1 MTLFDKMKKIICDTN
16 VISRYILNSS
26 TEITITIEE
35 IIGIENIFITPVI
48 YIELMNWLAFYEGIE
63 KTKRMQLK
71 RLINSI
77 PVVTL
82 NEDICNFAMK
92 LAFQNPHSKV
102 ADTLIGATAIYY
114 NINIYTLNKKDF
126 ELIGTP
132 LYSII

>member
-1 MTLFDKMKKIICDTN
+1 MKKIICDTN

-71 RLINSI
+71 KLINSI

-126 ELIGTP
+126 ELIGAP
-132 LYSII
+132 LYSIT

>member
-77 PVVTL
+77 PVITL

-126 ELIGTP
+126 ELIGAP
-132 LYSII
+132 YV

>member
-1 MTLFDKMKKIICDTN
+1 MTLFDKMKNIICDTN

-126 ELIGTP
+126 ELIGAP
-132 LYSII
+132 LYSIT

>member
-1 MTLFDKMKKIICDTN
+1 MKKIICDTN

-126 ELIGTP
+126 ELIGAP
-132 LYSII
+132 LYSIT

>member
-1 MTLFDKMKKIICDTN
+1 MILFDKMKKIICDTN

-82 NEDICNFAMK
+82 NEDICNLAMK

-126 ELIGTP
+126 ELIEAP

>member
-1 MTLFDKMKKIICDTN
+1 MKKIICDTN

-77 PVVTL
+77 PVITL

-126 ELIGTP
+126 ELIGAP
-132 LYSII
+132 LYSIT

>member
-102 ADTLIGATAIYY
+102 ADTLIGTTAIYY

-126 ELIGTP
+126 ELIGAP
-132 LYSII
+132 LYSIT

>member
-16 VISRYILNSS
+16 VISRYIINSS

-126 ELIGTP
+126 ELIGAP
-132 LYSII
+132 LYSIT

>member
-1 MTLFDKMKKIICDTN
+1 MKKIICDTN

-71 RLINSI
+71 KLINSI
-77 PVVTL
+77 PVITL

-126 ELIGTP
+126 ELIGAP
-132 LYSII
+132 LYSIT

>member
-126 ELIGTP
+126 ELIGAP
-132 LYSII
+132 LYSIT

>member
-77 PVVTL
+77 PVITL

-126 ELIGTP
+126 ELIGAP
-132 LYSII
+132 LYSIT

>member
-26 TEITITIEE
+26 NEIKITIEE

-126 ELIGTP
+126 ELIGAP
-132 LYSII
+132 LYSIT

>member
-1 MTLFDKMKKIICDTN
+1 MILFDKMKKIICDTN

-71 RLINSI
+71 KLINSI
-77 PVVTL
+77 PVITL

-114 NINIYTLNKKDF
+114 NINIYTLNKKYF
-126 ELIGTP
+126 ELIGAP
-132 LYSII
+132 LYSIT

>member
-16 VISRYILNSS
+16 VISRYIINSS

-71 RLINSI
+71 KLINSI
-77 PVVTL
+77 PVITL

-126 ELIGTP
+126 ELIGAP
-132 LYSII
+132 LYSIT

>member
-1 MTLFDKMKKIICDTN
+1 MKKIICDTN

-126 ELIGTP
+126 ELIGAP

>member
-126 ELIGTP
+126 ELI
-132 LYSII
+132 

>member
-1 MTLFDKMKKIICDTN
+1 MTLFDKMKKIICDKN

-126 ELIGTP
+126 ELIGAP
-132 LYSII
+132 LYSIT

>member
-1 MTLFDKMKKIICDTN
+1 MKKIICDTN
-16 VISRYILNSS
+16 VISRYIINSS

-126 ELIGTP
+126 ELIGAP

>member
-1 MTLFDKMKKIICDTN
+1 MILFDKMKKIICDTN

-71 RLINSI
+71 KLINSI
-77 PVVTL
+77 PVITL

-114 NINIYTLNKKDF
+114 NINIYTLNKKYC
-126 ELIGTP
+126 ELIGAP
-132 LYSII
+132 LYSIT

>member
-77 PVVTL
+77 PVFTL

-126 ELIGTP
+126 ELIGAP

>member
-71 RLINSI
+71 RLINST

-126 ELIGTP
+126 ELIGAP
-132 LYSII
+132 LYSIT

>member
-1 MTLFDKMKKIICDTN
+1 MTLSDKMKKIICDTN

-77 PVVTL
+77 PVITL

-126 ELIGTP
+126 ELIGAP
-132 LYSII
+132 LYSIT

>member
-1 MTLFDKMKKIICDTN
+1 MTLSDKMKKIICDTN

-48 YIELMNWLAFYEGIE
+48 YIDLMNWLAFYEGIE

-71 RLINSI
+71 KLINSI
-77 PVVTL
+77 PVITL

-126 ELIGTP
+126 ELIGAP
-132 LYSII
+132 LYSIT

>member
-71 RLINSI
+71 SLINSI

-126 ELIGTP
+126 ELIGAP
-132 LYSII
+132 LYSIT

>member
-35 IIGIENIFITPVI
+35 IIGIENIFITPII

-126 ELIGTP
+126 ELIGAP
-132 LYSII
+132 LYSIT

>member
-1 MTLFDKMKKIICDTN
+1 MILFDKMKKIICDTN

-126 ELIGTP
+126 ELIGAP

>member
-63 KTKRMQLK
+63 KTKQMQLK

-126 ELIGTP
+126 ELIGAP
-132 LYSII
+132 LYSIT

>member
-71 RLINSI
+71 KLINSI

-126 ELIGTP
+126 ELIGAP
-132 LYSII
+132 LYSIT

>member
-26 TEITITIEE
+26 TENTITIEE

-71 RLINSI
+71 KLINSI
-77 PVVTL
+77 PVITL

-126 ELIGTP
+126 ELIGAP
-132 LYSII
+132 LYSIT

>member
-63 KTKRMQLK
+63 KTKRIQLK
-71 RLINSI
+71 KLINSI
-77 PVVTL
+77 PVITL

-126 ELIGTP
+126 ELIGAP
-132 LYSII
+132 LYSIT

>member
-16 VISRYILNSS
+16 VILNSS

-126 ELIGTP
+126 ELIGAP
-132 LYSII
+132 LYSIT

>member
-16 VISRYILNSS
+16 VISRYIINSS

-126 ELIGTP
+126 ELIGAP

>member
-1 MTLFDKMKKIICDTN
+1 MILFDKMKKIICDTN

-71 RLINSI
+71 KLINSI
-77 PVVTL
+77 PVITL

-126 ELIGTP
+126 ELIGAP
-132 LYSII
+132 LYSIT

>member
-63 KTKRMQLK
+63 KTKRKQLK

-126 ELIGTP
+126 ELIGAP

>member
-1 MTLFDKMKKIICDTN
+1 MKKIICDTN

-35 IIGIENIFITPVI
+35 IIGIENIFITPII

-126 ELIGTP
+126 ELIGAP